1 MLSPRRKIVEVIERN
16 LAAFDLLIAASDRNT
31 EVLQRNS
38 EAFER
43 NSKAFERN
51 SEAFERNSEALDRHA
66 ATVADLRRFIRET
79 SVRNERVWRSVLAEL
94 DDIRE
99 ETRAQTQ
106 ALLRILDRMQNG
118 EGGSASA

>member
-1 MLSPRRKIVEVIERN
+1 MRSPRRKILEVIERN
-16 LAAFDLLIAASDRNT
+16 QAAFDLLIAASDRNT
-31 EVLQRNS
+31 E
-38 EAFER
+38 
-43 NSKAFERN
+43 AFERN

-66 ATVADLRRFIRET
+66 ATVADLRGFIRET

-106 ALLRILDRMQNG
+106 ALLRVLDRMQNG
-118 EGGSASA
+118 EGGAASA